1 MMEIPCSLRT
11 AGVFSA
17 VRMKQNQTGGTKMYQ
32 ETYDIEELRAQLR
45 DYYGTAMMSGFPA
58 AVIDLGKIERM
69 DDEEI
74 VEEAKKAGII

>member
-1 MMEIPCSLRT
+1 MEIHCSQRT

-17 VRMKQNQTGGTKMYQ
+17 AYITKNHTGGAEMYQ

-45 DYYGTAMMSGFPA
+45 DYYGTAMVSGFPA
-58 AVIDLGKIERM
+58 AVLDLGRIERM